1 MSKANGQES
10 SFRLINFRLIN
21 IIPHCFIFL
30 IGNVLKSSKG
40 LMGYVISGQVYRII
54 VSLAQVSDFKQVH
67 DSFILLAAELV
78 LTGAAVVIGELFI
91 MLPSLKMDFAI
102 RSSLAAHIYSVSE
115 ETRAKQSVA
124 YWIGLFTR
132 DVDTVGNGYKT
143 QFGNILSSGISIAGG
158 ALLIWRYDKSL
169 LLFCI
174 SCGLIYFS
182 LVFVMRKKMAG
193 IQSRFF
199 NSLVNCC
206 NLLAEIANGLFVLR
220 FFNIKRNVFLEYDY
234 SVKENSKLGREKAVI
249 FTWAMSLRSIGYIVS
264 YLGSLILGLILAR
277 NERILIADMF
287 YIWPIGVGIAYN
299 IQNIVF
305 LFLNNQDV
313 FVAMNR
319 IREFLSA
326 PIEKEG
332 GKEIA
337 VGDVVF
343 SDVSFSYE
351 GKKALANVSLSIKQG
366 ERIAIVGDNGSGKTT
381 LLKVLIGFYQ
391 PDEGEIRIG
400 GMPVQEAS
408 LASLRKLFS
417 YCPQQPMMFDKS
429 VKDNITMSNAD
440 ISRENLNDAIRMAD
454 LESLISRLPHGL
466 DTVIGENG
474 AALSGG
480 EKQRISL
487 ARCYMKD
494 SAFLLLDEMTS
505 SVDARTEERLLKK
518 LIKANDKTIICV
530 SHRLAVIRAMDR
542 IIVMKDGEIVED
554 GSFDDLISK
563 RGYLY
568 QKAVLERDK
577 RSREDDSILWDLHL

>member
-1 MSKANGQES
+1 MSKWSGQES

-91 MLPSLKMDFAI
+91 MLPGLKMDFAI
-102 RSSLAAHIYSVSE
+102 RSSLAAHIYSVTE
-115 ETRAKQSVA
+115 ETRAEQSVA

-132 DVDTVGNGYKT
+132 DVDTLGNGYKT

-158 ALLIWRYDKSL
+158 ALLIWRHDKSL

-220 FFNIKRNVFLEYDY
+220 FFNIKRNVFLEYDC

-277 NERILIADMF
+277 SERIHIADMF

-440 ISRENLNDAIRMAD
+440 ISRENLNEAIRMAD

-487 ARCYMKD
+487 ARCCMKD

-568 QKAVLERDK
+568 QKAVLERGK

>member
-10 SFRLINFRLIN
+10 NFRLIN

-40 LMGYVISGQVYRII
+40 LMGYVISGQVYRTI
-54 VSLAQVSDFKQVH
+54 VSLAQVSDFKPVH
-67 DSFILLAAELV
+67 DSFILLAAELA
-78 LTGAAVVIGELFI
+78 LTGVAVVIGELFI

-115 ETRAKQSVA
+115 ETRARQSVA

-132 DVDTVGNGYKT
+132 DVDAVGNGYKI

-158 ALLIWRYDKSL
+158 ALLVWRYDRSL

-182 LVFVMRKKMAG
+182 LVFVMRKKMAE

-220 FFNIKRNVFLEYDY
+220 FFNIKRDVFLEYDY

-249 FTWAMSLRSIGYIVS
+249 STRAMSLRSIGYIIS

-277 NERILIADMF
+277 SERIHMADMF

-305 LFLNNQDV
+305 LFLDNQDV
-313 FVAMNR
+313 FVARNR
-319 IREFLSA
+319 IREFLSI
-326 PIEKEG
+326 PTEKKD
-332 GKEIA
+332 GKEIG

-343 SDVSFSYE
+343 SNVSFSYGGE
-351 GKKALANVSLSIKQG
+351 KALDNVSLNIKQG

-381 LLKVLIGFYQ
+381 LLKALIGFYQ
-391 PDEGEIRIG
+391 PEEGEIRIG

-408 LASLRKLFS
+408 LASLRRLFS

-440 ISRENLNDAIRMAD
+440 ISQEDLKNAIRMAD
-454 LESLISRLPHGL
+454 LETLIPRLPNGL

-554 GSFDDLISK
+554 GSFDDLISN

-568 QKAVLERDK
+568 KKAVLEGEK
-577 RSREDDSILWDLHL
+577 E